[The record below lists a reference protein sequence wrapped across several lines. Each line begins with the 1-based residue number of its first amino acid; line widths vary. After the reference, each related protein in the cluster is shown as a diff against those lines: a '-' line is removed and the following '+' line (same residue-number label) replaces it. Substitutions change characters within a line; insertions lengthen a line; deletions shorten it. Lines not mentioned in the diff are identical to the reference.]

1 MANTAPYYGIN
12 PEVVDSYRRTLEFN
26 NSLLLQ
32 QYDQR
37 YDFNTNEHVYKMRS
51 GTRYSR
57 PATEEEVQKYL
68 DSRAR
73 YKDRRKAAYEKRLR
87 ENVEP
92 SVRRYAQSIGSFI
105 GIVGE

>member
-1 MANTAPYYGIN
+1 MPNGAPYYGIN

-32 QYDQR
+32 QYDHR
-37 YDFNTNEHVYKMRS
+37 YDFNTSEYVRKITTYRS
-51 GTRYSR
+51 FSR

-73 YKDRRKAAYEKRLR
+73 NKEKRRMIYEKKLR
-87 ENVEP
+87 DNVEP
-92 SVRRYAQSIGSFI
+92 SIRRYA
-105 GIVGE
+105 